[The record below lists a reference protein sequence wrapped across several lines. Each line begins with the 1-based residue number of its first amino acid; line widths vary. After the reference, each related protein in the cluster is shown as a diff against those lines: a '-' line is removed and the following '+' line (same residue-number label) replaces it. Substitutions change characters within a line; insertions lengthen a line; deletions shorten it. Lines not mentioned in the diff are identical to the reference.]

1 MLGDLISFIRPDDAS
16 GKESKILSV
25 SDLKQ
30 EPHAPKPDLFTN
42 NSSWYNKIYCHFLQS
57 LPRFLFQSLQ

>member
-16 GKESKILSV
+16 GKESKAVSV

-30 EPHAPKPDLFTN
+30 ELQAPKPDLFTN
-42 NSSWYNKIYCHFLQS
+42 NSSWYNKIYCRFLQS
-57 LPRFLFQSLQ
+57 LPRFLFHSLQ